1 MPGNPGKPSGKAK
14 AKAAGKAK
22 GKAKAKAKLDPKKV
36 VKPLM
41 KKPAKQKVNQ
51 VLKKPAGQAGTGS
64 AKAKAKASSLRDMTQ
79 SWRAAA
85 TKEKEQAEG
94 EEEEQKEDDP
104 EVDPS
109 GKQALDYNKSR
120 KWSKLLKSSLVPE
133 DLKAMYQEGL
143 QKADSSRIFKAAF
156 INKVFTRTDNGEYI
170 LNPGN
175 AQFTSFKENF
185 DLKFAT
191 NKSKGVP
198 PSIMLWKNFH
208 GNEAGMKAA
217 AEQGDIYLKEGFWY
231 FTSKEAGRTK
241 KTNDGMKLSGG
252 TADMAVEDFKEM
264 NRWMGSR
271 PWSSFGQVADSSASA
286 SVGGDRPSKIRAICD
301 KEPEQPK
308 VPFGQVEN
316 SLQQA
321 KGAQERLYR
330 QCQQMAMKI
339 QSNNDTE
346 LEADLKEVMNTLVNN
361 EKELQ
366 EVLLWRK
373 IPGTSM
379 LKNEVDA
386 YMDKL
391 AQSTE
396 KSDEKLE
403 QIKAVIKSRRW

>member
-1 MPGNPGKPSGKAK
+1 MESC
-14 AKAAGKAK
+14 
-22 GKAKAKAKLDPKKV
+22 
-36 VKPLM
+36 
-41 KKPAKQKVNQ
+41 
-51 VLKKPAGQAGTGS
+51 
-64 AKAKAKASSLRDMTQ
+64 
-79 SWRAAA
+79 A
-85 TKEKEQAEG
+85 TKENEQAEG
-94 EEEEQKEDDP
+94 EEEEQKESDP
-104 EVDPS
+104 EVDPT
-109 GKQALDYNKSR
+109 GKGVLDYGKSR

-208 GNEAGMKAA
+208 GNQAAMNAA
-217 AEQGDIYLKEGFWY
+217 AEQGDIYFKEGFWY

-252 TADMAVEDFKEM
+252 TADLKVEEFKEM
-264 NRWMGSR
+264 QSWMGSR
-271 PWSSFGQVADSSASA
+271 PWSSFGEVAESTASASA
-286 SVGGDRPSKIRAICD
+286 VGGERPSRIKAIMD
-301 KEPEQPK
+301 KQPEQPK
-308 VPFGQVEN
+308 VPFGQVED

>member
-1 MPGNPGKPSGKAK
+1 MQPGKPASKAKAKAKGKAK
-14 AKAAGKAK
+14 VKAAGKAK
-22 GKAKAKAKLDPKKV
+22 KKAKSSPKKV
-36 VKPLM
+36 VKPP
-41 KKPAKQKVNQ
+41 KKPVAQ
-51 VLKKPAGQAGTGS
+51 KKPAGKAGTGS
-64 AKAKAKASSLRDMTQ
+64 AKAKAKASSLKDMTQ

-85 TKEKEQAEG
+85 TTEKEVAAEGEG
-94 EEEEQKEDDP
+94 EEEHAKEHDP

-109 GKQALDYNKSR
+109 GQAVLDYNKSR
-120 KWSKLLKSSLVPE
+120 KWSKPLKSALVPE

-143 QKADSSRIFKAAF
+143 QKADSARIFKAAF

-191 NKSKGVP
+191 NKSKGLP
-198 PSIMLWKNFH
+198 PSIMLWKYFH

-217 AEQGDIYLKEGFWY
+217 AEQGDIYFKHGFWY
-231 FTSKEAGRTK
+231 FTSKD
-241 KTNDGMKLSGG
+241 DGMKLAGG
-252 TADMAVEDFKEM
+252 TADLGVEEFKEM
-264 NRWMGSR
+264 NKWMGSR
-271 PWSSFGQVADSSASA
+271 PWSGFGQVEESTGSA
-286 SVGGDRPSKIRAICD
+286 SVAGLGGDKPSRMRAILD
-301 KEPEQPK
+301 KEPDVPK
-308 VPFGQVEN
+308 VPFGQVE
-316 SLQQA
+316 SSRQQA

-330 QCQQMAMKI
+330 QCQQLDLKV
-339 QSNNDTE
+339 QTNNDTV
-346 LEADLKEVMNTLVNN
+346 LETELKEVMNNLVNN

-366 EVLLWRK
+366 DVLLWRK

-386 YMDKL
+386 YMDNKL

-396 KSDEKLE
+396 KSDEKLD